1 MEVDNILT
9 NGFWKQ
15 ILKIDYTIFSV
26 CSEEKKRMEKR
37 EEGMLPSIMI
47 YLPVWG
53 KNKFFFSFILSI
65 RICVKKY
72 NVLTL

>member
-26 CSEEKKRMEKR
+26 CSKEKKKNGKEGRGNVAFHYDIFVCLGEK
-37 EEGMLPSIMI
+37 
-47 YLPVWG
+47 
-53 KNKFFFSFILSI
+53 
-65 RICVKKY
+65 
-72 NVLTL
+72 